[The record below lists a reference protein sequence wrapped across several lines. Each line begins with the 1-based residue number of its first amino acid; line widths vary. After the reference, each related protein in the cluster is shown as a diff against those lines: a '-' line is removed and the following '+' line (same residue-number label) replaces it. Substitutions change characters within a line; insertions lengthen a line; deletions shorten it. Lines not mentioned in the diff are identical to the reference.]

1 MDKDMKN
8 RKGKENIYYSYIS
21 TEEQNGIQI

>member
-1 MDKDMKN
+1 MAKDMKT
-8 RKGKENIYYSYIS
+8 RKDKDNIYYSYIS